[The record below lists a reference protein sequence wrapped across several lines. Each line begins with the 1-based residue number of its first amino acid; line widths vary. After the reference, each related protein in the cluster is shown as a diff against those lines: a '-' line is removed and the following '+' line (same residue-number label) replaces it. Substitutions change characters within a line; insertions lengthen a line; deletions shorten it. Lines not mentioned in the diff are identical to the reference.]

1 MAIPVTEVSSR
12 HGATAPVTG
21 TEVHRLVR
29 WACPALSQRAA
40 LALRGS
46 FWTLAGYGSSQVLRL
61 LSVLILAKHFLGPE
75 AFGLAALVTSFLAGL
90 DMLSDL
96 GVGMDV
102 VQHPRGDDPA
112 FVSTAFWMQAARM
125 GMLSMLA
132 AALSYPFAAFYH
144 QPALRWLAVVGALSV
159 GVRGLSS
166 GAVWSMTRHVDLKKV
181 TLLNIAGDSVGFV
194 AAVTWAAVSPTAW
207 ALVIGKAA
215 SAVTYSVTSHVIGK
229 PKMSF
234 AWDSN
239 AAKDIM
245 RFGLGI
251 LVSTSTYFVAT
262 EAERLVV
269 GKVVSLVEFG
279 CFTLAISLALPVP
292 RALQQ
297 VLSQVFY
304 PMISRSYRNSP
315 CRANEDYV
323 RALWLVV
330 VTSSLLAVA
339 FILLSKPL
347 VVVLLG
353 PKYSMTG
360 WMLQLLGFRASLE
373 LLLGLAAMMLFAV
386 GTSKYAAVGNVF
398 RLMFLAAGLSVA
410 FARFGLRE
418 AIWVLAASPI
428 FGYIPLLWGL
438 RARSS
443 SALRAE
449 LIGVAT
455 FAAVSGLA
463 VLASHIL
470 QH

>member
-1 MAIPVTEVSSR
+1 MVTPETAFPGPSAAAPDTATPVDRRT
-12 HGATAPVTG
+12 
-21 TEVHRLVR
+21 R
-29 WACPALSQRAA
+29 WARGSLSERTV
-40 LALRGS
+40 LTLRGS
-46 FWTLAGYGSSQVLRL
+46 FWTFVGYGSSQVLRL
-61 LSVLILAKHFLGPE
+61 LAVLILAKHFLGPAE
-75 AFGLAALVTSFLAGL
+75 FGLAALVTSFLAGL

-102 VQHPRGDDPA
+102 VQHPRGDEIA

-125 GMLSMLA
+125 GVLSMVA
-132 AALSYPFAAFYH
+132 VALSYPFAVFYH

-159 GVRGLSS
+159 AVRGLSS

-181 TLLNIAGDSVGFV
+181 ALLNVAGDSAGLA
-194 AAVTWAAVSPTAW
+194 AAVAWAAVSPTAW
-207 ALVIGKAA
+207 ALVVGKAA
-215 SAVTYSVTSHVIGK
+215 GALTYSVASHVIGK
-229 PKMSF
+229 PKMKF

-239 AAKDIM
+239 AARDIM

-251 LVSTSTYFVAT
+251 FISTSTYFVAT

-304 PMISRSYRNSP
+304 PLIARTHRDAP
-315 CRANEDYV
+315 ARAKEDYV

-330 VTSSLLAVA
+330 AASSVLSVG

-347 VVVLLG
+347 VAVFLG
-353 PKYSMTG
+353 SKYAMTG
-360 WMLQLLGFRASLE
+360 WMLQLLGFRASLD

-386 GTSKYAAVGNVF
+386 GTSKYAAAGNVL

-410 FARFGLRE
+410 FTKFGFRE
-418 AIWVLAASPI
+418 AVWVLAASPV

-438 RARSS
+438 RRRSR
-443 SALRAE
+443 SALSAE
-449 LIGVAT
+449 LIAVAT
-455 FAAVSGLA
+455 FGVVSGLA
-463 VLASHIL
+463 VLASRLL
-470 QH
+470 QG